1 MGVSSNTMKSRQLK
15 ILLQELSDL
24 NNSFTHYF
32 FVWTQFS
39 LDYSQAISDNK
50 NKLTSDIFKY
60 NGFSKKHNIELS
72 KLSDEHNKTNETLLN
87 GIFTLIYS
95 SFENYLTDIYSVA
108 KKIDNSLPE
117 LNEGKFENDDILVLK
132 VLNRLNI
139 KQEDIEE
146 KYLQTLDYIRL
157 KRNRLIHQ
165 SSTNISRSLREII
178 NKNGTELNTFWN
190 DILPK
195 LLQGIDFSNNENAN
209 QITYNILIDA
219 LNIFRG
225 ISNYLDNMILK
236 NFNLQGFLVK
246 EVFVEFKNSNGYKN
260 FTLTDARNK
269 RKFLGFCKTEYS
281 FEPTEYDFQEM
292 V

>member
-1 MGVSSNTMKSRQLK
+1 MKSRQLK

-50 NKLTSDIFKY
+50 NKLTSDIFKE
-60 NGFSKKHNIELS
+60 NAFSKKHNIELS

-165 SSTNISRSLREII
+165 SSTSISRSLREII
-178 NKNGTELNTFWN
+178 NKNGTELNAFWN
-190 DILPK
+190 NILPK

-236 NFNLQGFLVK
+236 NFNLQEFLIK
-246 EVFVEFKNSNGYKN
+246 EVFVEFKSINGYKN

-269 RKFLGFCKTEYS
+269 RKFLGFCKTEYG

>member
-1 MGVSSNTMKSRQLK
+1 MKTRQLK

-39 LDYSQAISDNK
+39 LDYSQTISENK
-50 NKLTSDIFKY
+50 HKLTSNIFKD
-60 NGFSKKHNIELS
+60 NEFSKKHNIELS
-72 KLSDEHNKTNETLLN
+72 KLSGEHKKTNETLLN

-95 SFENYLTDIYSVA
+95 SFENYLTDIYSLA
-108 KKIDNSLPE
+108 KKIDNSLLE

-139 KQEDIEE
+139 DQKNLDE
-146 KYLQTLDYIRL
+146 KYLQTLDYIRF

-178 NKNGTELNTFWN
+178 NKNGTELNAFWN
-190 DILPK
+190 NILPK
-195 LLQGIDFSNNENAN
+195 FLQGIDFSNNENAN

-225 ISNYLDNMILK
+225 ISNYLDKMILK
-236 NFNLQGFLVK
+236 SFNLQEFLRK
-246 EVFVEFKNSNGYKN
+246 EMFVEFKSINGYKN
-260 FTLTDARNK
+260 FDLTNERNK
-269 RKFLGFCKTEYS
+269 RKFLGFCKTEYG
-281 FEPTEYDFQEM
+281 FKPTEYDFQEM

>member
-1 MGVSSNTMKSRQLK
+1 MKSRQQK

-50 NKLTSDIFKY
+50 NKLTSDIFKE
-60 NGFSKKHNIELS
+60 NAFSKKHDIELP
-72 KLSDEHNKTNETLLN
+72 KLSNEHNKTNETLLN

-165 SSTNISRSLREII
+165 SSANISRSLREII
-178 NKNGTELNTFWN
+178 NRNGTELNAFWN
-190 DILPK
+190 KILPK
-195 LLQGIDFSNNENAN
+195 LLQGIDFSHNENAN

-236 NFNLQGFLVK
+236 H
-246 EVFVEFKNSNGYKN
+246 
-260 FTLTDARNK
+260 LT
-269 RKFLGFCKTEYS
+269 
-281 FEPTEYDFQEM
+281 
-292 V
+292 

>member
-1 MGVSSNTMKSRQLK
+1 MKTRQLK
-15 ILLQELSDL
+15 ILLQELSHL

-39 LDYSQAISDNK
+39 LNYSQSISDNK
-50 NKLTSDIFKY
+50 NKLTSDIFKD
-60 NGFSKKHNIELS
+60 NTFSKKHNIELS
-72 KLSDEHNKTNETLLN
+72 KLSDEHTKTNATLLN

-108 KKIDNSLPE
+108 KNIDNSLLE

-139 KQEDIEE
+139 KQDNIEE
-146 KYLQTLDYIRL
+146 RYLQTLDYIRL

-178 NKNGTELNTFWN
+178 NKNGSELNTFWN

-195 LLQGIDFSNNENAN
+195 LLQGIDFSNNENAI
-209 QITYNILIDA
+209 QITYNILIDT

-225 ISNYLDNMILK
+225 ISNYLDIIIL
-236 NFNLQGFLVK
+236 NSFNLQGFLVK
-246 EVFVEFKNSNGYKN
+246 EVFVQFKSINGYKN
-260 FTLTDARNK
+260 FTLTDERNK
-269 RKFLGFCKTEYS
+269 RKFLGFCKTEYGFKPS
-281 FEPTEYDFQEM
+281 EYDFQEM

>member
-1 MGVSSNTMKSRQLK
+1 MKSRQLK

>member
-1 MGVSSNTMKSRQLK
+1 MKTRQLK

-32 FVWTQFS
+32 FVWTQFE

-50 NKLTSDIFKY
+50 NKLTSDIFKH
-60 NGFSKKHNIELS
+60 NRFSKKHNIELS
-72 KLSDEHNKTNETLLN
+72 KLSDEHKKTNETLLN

-95 SFENYLTDIYSVA
+95 SFENYLNEIYSVA
-108 KKIDNSLPE
+108 KKIGNSLPE

-139 KQEDIEE
+139 KQENLEDS
-146 KYLQTLDYIRL
+146 YLQTLDYIRL

-165 SSTNISRSLREII
+165 NSTNISRSLREII
-178 NKNGTELNTFWN
+178 NKNGTELNAFWN

-195 LLQGIDFSNNENAN
+195 NLQGIDFSNNENAN
-209 QITYNILIDA
+209 QITYNILIDV

-225 ISNYLDNMILK
+225 ISNYLDIIILK
-236 NFNLQGFLVK
+236 SFKLPEFLIN
-246 EVFVEFKNSNGYKN
+246 EVFVEFKSINRYKN
-260 FTLTDARNK
+260 FSLIDERNK
-269 RKFLGFCKTEYS
+269 RKFLGFCKTEYG
-281 FEPTEYDFQEM
+281 FKPTEYDFQEM

>member
-1 MGVSSNTMKSRQLK
+1 MKSRQLK

-50 NKLTSDIFKY
+50 NKLTSDIFKE
-60 NGFSKKHNIELS
+60 NAFSKKHNIELS

-108 KKIDNSLPE
+108 KKIANSLPE

-165 SSTNISRSLREII
+165 SSTSISRSLREII
-178 NKNGTELNTFWN
+178 NKNGTELNAFWN
-190 DILPK
+190 NILPK

-236 NFNLQGFLVK
+236 NFNLQEFLIK
-246 EVFVEFKNSNGYKN
+246 EVFVEFKSINGYKN

-269 RKFLGFCKTEYS
+269 RKFLGFCKTEYG

>member
-1 MGVSSNTMKSRQLK
+1 MKSRQLK

-50 NKLTSDIFKY
+50 NKLTSDIFKE
-60 NGFSKKHNIELS
+60 NAFSKKHNIELS

-117 LNEGKFENDDILVLK
+117 LNEEKFENDDILVLK

-178 NKNGTELNTFWN
+178 NKNGTELNAFWN
-190 DILPK
+190 NILPK

-236 NFNLQGFLVK
+236 NFNLQEFLIK
-246 EVFVEFKNSNGYKN
+246 EVFVEFKSTNGYKN

-269 RKFLGFCKTEYS
+269 RKFLGFCKTEYG

>member
-1 MGVSSNTMKSRQLK
+1 MKTRQLK

-32 FVWTQFS
+32 FVWTQFE
-39 LDYSQAISDNK
+39 LDYSQNISDNK
-50 NKLTSDIFKY
+50 NKLTSDIFKD

-72 KLSDEHNKTNETLLN
+72 KLSDEHKKTNETLLN

-139 KQEDIEE
+139 KQKNIEE
-146 KYLQTLDYIRL
+146 KYLETLDYIRL

-178 NKNGTELNTFWN
+178 NKNGTELNVFWN

-195 LLQGIDFSNNENAN
+195 NLQGINFANNENAN

-225 ISNYLDNMILK
+225 ISNYLDIIIFK
-236 NFNLQGFLVK
+236 SFNLQEFLIK
-246 EVFVEFKNSNGYKN
+246 EVFVEFKKINGYKN
-260 FTLTDARNK
+260 FSLTDERNK
-269 RKFLGFCKTEYS
+269 RKFLGFCKTEYG
-281 FEPTEYDFQEM
+281 FKPTEYDFQEM
-292 V
+292 I

>member
-1 MGVSSNTMKSRQLK
+1 MKTRQLK

-39 LDYSQAISDNK
+39 LDYSQVIADSN
-50 NKLTSDIFKY
+50 NKLTSDIFEE
-60 NGFSKKHNIELS
+60 NGFSKKHNISLS
-72 KLSDEHNKTNETLLN
+72 KLNDEHSKTNETLLN
-87 GIFTLIYS
+87 GIFTLMYS

-108 KKIDNSLPE
+108 KKIDKSLPE
-117 LNEGKFENDDILVLK
+117 LNEGKFENDDVLVLK
-132 VLNRLNI
+132 ILNRLNI
-139 KQEDIEE
+139 KLENFEE
-146 KYLQTLDYIRL
+146 KNLLTLDYIRL

-190 DILPK
+190 EILPK
-195 LLQGIDFSNNENAN
+195 QLQGIDFSNNENAN
-209 QITYNILIDA
+209 QITYNILIDT

-225 ISNYLDNMILK
+225 ISNYLDRIILK
-236 NFNLQGFLVK
+236 SFSLPEFLAK
-246 EVFVEFKNSNGYKN
+246 EVYVEFKQINGYKK
-260 FTLTDARNK
+260 FSLTDERNK
-269 RKFLGFCKTEYS
+269 RKFLGFCKTEYG